1 MNQED
6 VDKELEEL
14 WLWVETV
21 LAVAGI
27 FLFLYLVVLGIRSSL

>member
-6 VDKELEEL
+6 VEKELGEL

>member
-14 WLWVETV
+14 WLRVETA
-21 LAVAGI
+21 AVVEGI
-27 FLFLYLVVLGIRSSL
+27 FILLYLVVLGIRSSL

>member
-14 WLWVETV
+14 WLRVETV

>member
-6 VDKELEEL
+6 VEKELEEL

>member
-6 VDKELEEL
+6 VEKELGEL
-14 WLWVETV
+14 WLWVETAAV
-21 LAVAGI
+21 VAGI